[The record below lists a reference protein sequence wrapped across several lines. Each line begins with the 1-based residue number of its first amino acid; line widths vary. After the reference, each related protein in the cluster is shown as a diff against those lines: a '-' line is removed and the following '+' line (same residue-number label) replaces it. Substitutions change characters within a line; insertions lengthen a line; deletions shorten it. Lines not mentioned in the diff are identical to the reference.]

1 MDIQIGAQVKII
13 NPDDTAE
20 YGVEV
25 GDEGVVVWI
34 GEYASY
40 GVCIPKKSDVYAYAL
55 NDLEVI
61 KPFQV
66 PEGFVLVEKSKIRTW
81 YQDDDEPE
89 NFCNSESDLN
99 CLGDCLDDDDIIA
112 VNIHESAHISTRK
125 VFGVWKSNSPTDIQ
139 SNFVLVDSR
148 EKAEEIVASNKAMIE
163 AQDPAPLKVGDLVEP
178 KDHRYTLAS
187 GACRYPYAYVVSI
200 DPFQLMSEEGDMYW
214 RCTVEADGYKLLK
227 SNVQLPENVVARM
240 VREGLIAALEAQEPA
255 ND

>member
-1 MDIQIGAQVKII
+1 MDIQDKAFKEWFAQYDNNI
-13 NPDDTAE
+13 
-20 YGVEV
+20 
-25 GDEGVVVWI
+25 
-34 GEYASY
+34 EYASEK
-40 GVCIPKKSDVYAYAL
+40 ISWDAWQAAKAQA
-55 NDLEVI
+55 
-61 KPFQV
+61 V

-163 AQDPAPLKVGDLVEP
+163 AQ
-178 KDHRYTLAS
+178 
-187 GACRYPYAYVVSI
+187 
-200 DPFQLMSEEGDMYW
+200 
-214 RCTVEADGYKLLK
+214 
-227 SNVQLPENVVARM
+227 
-240 VREGLIAALEAQEPA
+240 EPA

>member
-1 MDIQIGAQVKII
+1 MDIQKEREAFEKLPAV
-13 NPDDTAE
+13 AE
-20 YGVEV
+20 LIKTNDVLWSEV
-25 GDEGVVVWI
+25 H
-34 GEYASY
+34 GEYFGSDHELDCWIDGAWA
-40 GVCIPKKSDVYAYAL
+40 VWQAKSQA
-55 NDLEVI
+55 
-61 KPFQV
+61 V

-163 AQDPAPLKVGDLVEP
+163 AQ
-178 KDHRYTLAS
+178 
-187 GACRYPYAYVVSI
+187 
-200 DPFQLMSEEGDMYW
+200 
-214 RCTVEADGYKLLK
+214 
-227 SNVQLPENVVARM
+227 
-240 VREGLIAALEAQEPA
+240 EPA